1 MTQDEISELIE
12 EHGGTIHDDIYTD
25 TNVLISTENE
35 VSKKK
40 KSKKISTT
48 LKQKRPILTI
58 DWLKNLCERK

>member
-40 KSKKISTT
+40 KSKKNFPQ
-48 LKQKRPILTI
+48 L
-58 DWLKNLCERK
+58 